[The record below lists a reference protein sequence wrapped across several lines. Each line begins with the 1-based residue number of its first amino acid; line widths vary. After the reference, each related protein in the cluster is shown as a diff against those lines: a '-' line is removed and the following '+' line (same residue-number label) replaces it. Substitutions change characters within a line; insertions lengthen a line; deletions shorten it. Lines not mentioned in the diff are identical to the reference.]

1 MVASATGGL
10 RLGETRVT
18 GRQRRRSPPQLAVG
32 GIELLMQLE
41 AGQTRGRARRQG
53 SPYLSLREE
62 FDRACQTIPFTGYG
76 MDLDPLPLQCPQMF
90 PYTGAADPEHTSD
103 DLAGM
108 NTAVGQYA

>member
-1 MVASATGGL
+1 
-10 RLGETRVT
+10 
-18 GRQRRRSPPQLAVG
+18 
-32 GIELLMQLE
+32 
-41 AGQTRGRARRQG
+41 
-53 SPYLSLREE
+53 
-62 FDRACQTIPFTGYG
+62 